1 MEELTDKPKKKKDV
15 DWDAI
20 EPHWRAGIKTKLQ
33 LSNEFGVSRAA
44 LDKHFAKLKIERNL
58 AERIREQAEALVT
71 LDAVTPEVTA
81 EQRATENE
89 IILANAELQ
98 ANIVRSHRKDITRYR
113 GLCESLLHE
122 LELQTGHLVTFE
134 QLNELMQE
142 SGNDAIDK
150 LTDVYRKVIA
160 TPSRVDSVKKLSD
173 TLKVLIGLERQAFGI
188 ADNANGEANKN
199 SLEDLLQDAK

>member
-1 MEELTDKPKKKKDV
+1 MDKDSKIINWDSIEKDYRAGVRSLRSIAADHDITEAAIRKHANKNNWARDLGARIAAKAEELVRKDEV
-15 DWDAI
+15 
-20 EPHWRAGIKTKLQ
+20 RKLVRK
-33 LSNEFGVSRAA
+33 E
-44 LDKHFAKLKIERNL
+44 
-58 AERIREQAEALVT
+58 
-71 LDAVTPEVTA
+71 
-81 EQRATENE
+81 TENE
-89 IILANAELQ
+89 IIEANAELQ
-98 ANIVRSHRKDITRYR
+98 ANIIRSHRKDITRYR

-134 QLNELMQE
+134 QLNELMQD
-142 SGNDAIDK
+142 SGNEAIDK

-188 ADNANGEANKN
+188 ADNANGDANKN